1 MNLGRRR
8 ISAGAICVGV
18 ILAVAHA
25 AFPTSYGSSFAR
37 ESAPPADVKSISK
50 RGLGCVGKITSASMA
65 ESWKDMKSIDVRNE
79 GAPASD
85 LASRIMRCGWANME
99 YAEIHKHR
107 FAHTWRVLDS
117 IINMVDSGSK
127 LRSNG
132 TLKLLGVGES
142 EHIPSLCWHKYG
154 LNYTILNSHA
164 GFSTP
169 RCEALFPNPPH
180 SDEVVRFDVNVL
192 NAEGEKRYPY
202 LDSTFKIVTML
213 EVLEHLREDPI
224 QCLAEVNRV
233 LEHGGYLLLTTP
245 NGNAF
250 NAILNIYAQK
260 SPLTFSPFNEDG
272 MTHSKEYS
280 VLELRQAVEAAGF
293 EIITHETF
301 SPYTITD
308 SELMDDPKTQY
319 LLAFSKICQHMNL
332 KMSGHT
338 HMLVARKVRAPQF
351 SAVEPL
357 YTYTRPIEPA
367 KQR

>member
-1 MNLGRRR
+1 MNLARRR
-8 ISAGAICVGV
+8 ISAAAICLGV
-18 ILAVAHA
+18 ILTVTCV
-25 AFPTSYGSSFAR
+25 AFPSSYATSP
-37 ESAPPADVKSISK
+37 SAPPAAVKAVSK
-50 RGLGCVGKITSASMA
+50 RGLGCVEKITRATIA
-65 ESWKDMKSIDVRNE
+65 ESLNDMKSIDVRNE
-79 GAPASD
+79 GASD
-85 LASRIMRCGWANME
+85 LTSRIMQCSWANTE

-117 IINMVDSGSK
+117 IINMVDSGGE
-127 LRSNG
+127 LRSNR
-132 TLKLLGVGES
+132 TLKLLGIGES

-154 LNYTILNSHA
+154 LNFTILNSHT

-169 RCEALFPNPPH
+169 RCEALFPNPPR
-180 SDEVVRFDVNVL
+180 SDEVLRFNVNVL

-224 QCLAEVNRV
+224 LCLAEVNRV

-301 SPYTITD
+301 SPYVITD
-308 SELMDDPKTQY
+308 SGLMDDPKTQY
-319 LLAFSKICQHMNL
+319 LLAFSKICQRVNL

-338 HMLVARKVRAPQF
+338 HMLVAQKVRAPQF

-357 YTYTRPIEPA
+357 YTYTRPFEPTR
-367 KQR
+367 QR